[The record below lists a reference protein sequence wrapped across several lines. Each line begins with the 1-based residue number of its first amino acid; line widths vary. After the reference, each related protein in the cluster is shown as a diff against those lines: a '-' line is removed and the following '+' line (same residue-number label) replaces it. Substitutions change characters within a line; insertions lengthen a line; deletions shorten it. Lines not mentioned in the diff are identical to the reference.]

1 MKKIKVDTKRVGMLI
16 GIVVVIIIII
26 AVVVNSNKDKK
37 PAEGEENPVGSVV
50 ETKKLTEAK
59 KYNGLEISNV
69 KFTIEENLTKL
80 EAEVINN
87 SDSDKPSQYINFNVL
102 DKDGNKL
109 TSAGG
114 KIDAI
119 KVGETKKISTRF
131 PKIGSETSFYDV
143 EITEKRTEEPEDNQ
157 EDTNNNN

>member
-1 MKKIKVDTKRVGMLI
+1 MKKIKVDPKRLGVII
-16 GIVVVIIIII
+16 GIAVAIIIII
-26 AVVVNSNKDKK
+26 AIAVNGNKDKQ
-37 PAEGEENPVGSVV
+37 PTEGENNPEGSVV

-59 KYNGLEISNV
+59 EYNGLEISNV
-69 KFTIEENLTKL
+69 KFTIGESLVLL
-80 EAEVINN
+80 EAEVTNN
-87 SDSDKPSQYINFNVL
+87 SDSDRASQYVNFNVL

-109 TSAGG
+109 TSVGG

-119 KVGETKKISTRF
+119 GVGETKKISTRF

-143 EITEKRTEEPEDNQ
+143 EITEKRTEEPQENV